1 MASAV
6 PLLEVRDLRTCF
18 DSEQGEVRAVDGVS
32 FDIGRGETLAV
43 VGESGSGKSVTSL
56 SIMRLISGSGRIAGG
71 SILLNGD
78 NLLAKSEAQMRRI
91 RGNDISMI
99 FQEPM
104 TSLNPVFTVGSQIAE
119 TIALHK
125 RVGSAAARRQ
135 AIEMLELV
143 GIPEPARRFGVFPHQ
158 MSGGMRQRVMIAMAL
173 SCSPKLLIAD
183 EPTTALDVTIQAQIL
198 DLMRRLQNELGMSI
212 LFITHD
218 LGVVA
223 EVADRVVVM
232 YAGRAVEA
240 ASVAELFAN
249 PRMPYTIGLLNSV
262 PRVDRAA
269 HRQQRLRAIPGNV
282 PNPTDLPSG
291 CAFHPRCR
299 FAVGACGQE
308 VPRLE
313 DTGNGHMARCLRSS
327 EIASIVPAPGDA
339 KIVSAKGAETAETN
353 IAATASRLLEVKD
366 LSVSFPIRGG
376 LVSRVVARVQAVC
389 DISFDIAA
397 GEVVGLVGES
407 GSGKTTAGQA
417 LVRLV
422 EPTGGKV
429 MFDGIDV
436 GGLDRS
442 GLRDL
447 RRRMQIIFQDPFA
460 SLNPRM
466 TVEEIVGEAFAIHK
480 LERGPNRR
488 SRIAEILQSVG
499 LSPDHM
505 RRYPHEFSGGQR
517 QRIGIA
523 RALAVRPQFI
533 VADEPVSALDVS
545 IQAQVVNLLQDLKER
560 LGLTLLF
567 IAHDLGVVEYL
578 CDRVIVMYL
587 GRIMEVAPARRLYG
601 SPTHPYTE
609 ALLSGV
615 PIPDPMLKRQRIILD
630 GDIPSPIEP
639 PSGCVFRTRCR
650 LATAE
655 CAEVIPPLKEIGP
668 GHLSACIKR
677 P

>member
-1 MASAV
+1 MASAA
-6 PLLEVRDLRTCF
+6 PLLEVRDLKTCF

-32 FDIGRGETLAV
+32 FHIGRGETLAV

-56 SIMRLISGSGRIAGG
+56 SIMRLITGSGRIAGG

-104 TSLNPVFTVGSQIAE
+104 TSLNPVFTVGNQIAE

-125 RVGSAAARRQ
+125 RIGAAAARRQ
-135 AIEMLELV
+135 SIEMLELV
-143 GIPEPARRFGVFPHQ
+143 GIPEPARRFDVFPHQ

-173 SCSPKLLIAD
+173 SCGPKLLIAD

-198 DLMRRLQNELGMSI
+198 DLMRRLQKELGMSI

-218 LGVVA
+218 LGIVA
-223 EVADRVVVM
+223 EIADRVVVM

-240 ASVAELFAN
+240 APVAELFAN

-269 HRQQRLRAIPGNV
+269 YRQQRLRAIPGNV
-282 PNPTDLPSG
+282 PNPIDLPSG

-299 FAVGACGQE
+299 FAIEVCGRA

-313 DTGNGHMARCLRSS
+313 DVGNGHMARCLRSS
-327 EIASIVPAPGDA
+327 EIASIVPAAGDA
-339 KIVSAKGAETAETN
+339 NVEQATGGGAEP
-353 IAATASRLLEVKD
+353 AATARRLLEVKH
-366 LSVSFPIRGG
+366 LTVSFPIRGG
-376 LVSRVVARVQAVC
+376 LASRVVSRVQAVT
-389 DISFDIAA
+389 DISFDIAV

-407 GSGKTTAGQA
+407 GSGKTTAGQS
-417 LVRLV
+417 LLRLV

-429 MFDGIDV
+429 IFDGIDV
-436 GGLDRS
+436 RGLDRR

-480 LERGPNRR
+480 LERGKDRR
-488 SRIAEILQSVG
+488 ARIADILQSVG
-499 LSPDHM
+499 LAADHM

-545 IQAQVVNLLQDLKER
+545 IQAQVVNLLQDLKQQ

-587 GRIMEVAPARRLYG
+587 GRIMEIAPAHRLYAN
-601 SPTHPYTE
+601 PAHPYTE

-615 PIPDPMLKRQRIILD
+615 PIPDPTVKRQRIILE
-630 GDIPSPIEP
+630 GDIPSPINP

-655 CAEVIPPLKEIGP
+655 CAEVVPPLREVGP
-668 GHLSACIKR
+668 GHLSACILR

>member
-1 MASAV
+1 MGTAA
-6 PLLEVRDLRTCF
+6 PLLEVEDLKTYF
-18 DSEQGEVRAVDGVS
+18 DGEQGEVRAVDGVTLQ
-32 FDIGRGETLAV
+32 IGHGETLAV

-56 SIMRLISGSGRIAGG
+56 SIMRLVTGAGRIVGG
-71 SILLNGD
+71 SIRLNGSE
-78 NLLAKSEAQMRRI
+78 LLAKSEPEMRRI
-91 RGNDISMI
+91 RGNAISMI

-104 TSLNPVFTVGSQIAE
+104 TSLNPVFTVGNQIAE

-125 RVGSAAARRQ
+125 RADSAAAQRQ

-143 GIPEPARRFGVFPHQ
+143 GIPDPARRLNAFPHQ
-158 MSGGMRQRVMIAMAL
+158 LSGGMRQRVMIAMAL
-173 SCSPKLLIAD
+173 SCSPQLLIAD

-198 DLMRRLQNELGMSI
+198 DLMRRLQRELGMSM

-223 EVADRVVVM
+223 EIADRVVVM
-232 YAGRAVEA
+232 YAGRVVEQA
-240 ASVAELFAN
+240 PVDAIFAR
-249 PRMPYTIGLLNSV
+249 PRMPYTIGLLDSV

-269 HRQQRLRAIPGNV
+269 ERQQRLHVIPGNV
-282 PNPTDLPSG
+282 PNPAELPAG
-291 CAFHPRCR
+291 CAFHPRSR
-299 FAVGACGQE
+299 FAFEACARQKPE
-308 VPRLE
+308 LV
-313 DTGNGHMARCLRSS
+313 DTGGGHLARCLRVG
-327 EIASIVPAPGDA
+327 EVAAA
-339 KIVSAKGAETAETN
+339 L
-353 IAATASRLLEVKD
+353 ATAGAVTVAEDAPVEPSPGPPARRLLEVEG
-366 LSVSFPIRGG
+366 LCVSFPIRGG
-376 LVSRVVARVQAVC
+376 LTSRVVARAHAVS
-389 DISFDIAA
+389 DISFDIGS

-417 LVRLV
+417 LLRLV

-429 MFDGIDV
+429 RFDGIDL
-436 GGLDRS
+436 GALDRT
-442 GLRDL
+442 GLREL

-466 TVEEIVGEAFAIHK
+466 TIEQIVGEAFAIHK
-480 LERGPNRR
+480 LGRGSERRA
-488 SRIAEILQSVG
+488 RIAELLRSVG
-499 LSPDHM
+499 LSPDYM

-545 IQAQVVNLLQDLKER
+545 IQAQVVNLLEDLKR
-560 LGLTLLF
+560 QLGLTLLF

-587 GRIMEVAPARRLYG
+587 GRIMELAPARQLYVR
-601 SPTHPYTE
+601 PIHPYTE

-615 PIPDPMLKRQRIILD
+615 PIPDPAVERQRIILE
-630 GDIPSPIEP
+630 GEIPSPIDP

-655 CAEVIPPLKEIGP
+655 CAKVVPALKEVAP
-668 GHLSACIKR
+668 GHFSACIHR

>member
-1 MASAV
+1 MASAA
-6 PLLEVRDLRTCF
+6 PLLEVRDLKTCF

-32 FDIGRGETLAV
+32 FHIGRGETLAI

-56 SIMRLISGSGRIAGG
+56 SIMRLITGSGRIAGG

-78 NLLAKSEAQMRRI
+78 NLLAKSEAGMRRI

-104 TSLNPVFTVGSQIAE
+104 TSLNPVFTVGNQIAE

-125 RVGSAAARRQ
+125 RIGAAAARRQ
-135 AIEMLELV
+135 SIEMLELV
-143 GIPEPARRFGVFPHQ
+143 GIPEPARRFNVFPHQ

-198 DLMRRLQNELGMSI
+198 DLMRRLQKELGMSI

-232 YAGRAVEA
+232 YAGRAVETA
-240 ASVAELFAN
+240 TVTDLFEN

-262 PRVDRAA
+262 PRVDREAF
-269 HRQQRLRAIPGNV
+269 RQHRLRAIPGNV
-282 PNPTDLPSG
+282 PNPIDLPSG

-299 FAVGACGQE
+299 FAVEACGRE

-313 DTGNGHMARCLRSS
+313 DTGNGHMVRCLRSS
-327 EIASIVPAPGDA
+327 EIAL
-339 KIVSAKGAETAETN
+339 IVSAPHDAWTVQATGAGTGP
-353 IAATASRLLEVKD
+353 AATARRLLEVKN

-376 LVSRVVARVQAVC
+376 LASRVIGRVQAVC

-417 LVRLV
+417 LLRLV

-436 GGLDRS
+436 GALDRS

-488 SRIAEILQSVG
+488 ARIAEILQSVG
-499 LSPDHM
+499 LSSDHM

-545 IQAQVVNLLQDLKER
+545 IQAQVVNLLQDLKQQ

-587 GRIMEVAPARRLYG
+587 GRIMEVAPARRLYA
-601 SPTHPYTE
+601 SPAHPYTE

-615 PIPDPMLKRQRIILD
+615 PIPDPMIKRQRIILD
-630 GDIPSPIEP
+630 GDIPSPINP

-655 CAEVIPPLKEIGP
+655 CAEVIPPLKEVGP
-668 GHLSACIKR
+668 GHLSACINR

>member
-1 MASAV
+1 MAVTA
-6 PLLEVRDLRTCF
+6 PLLEVIDLKTFF
-18 DSEQGEVRAVDGVS
+18 DGELGEVRAVDGVS
-32 FDIGRGETLAV
+32 FHIGWGETLAM
-43 VGESGSGKSVTSL
+43 VGESGSGKSVTGL
-56 SIMRLISGSGRIAGG
+56 SIMRLLDGTGRITGG
-71 SILLNGD
+71 SILLNGE
-78 NLLAKSEAQMRRI
+78 NLLAKPEAEMRRI
-91 RGNDISMI
+91 RGNAISMI

-104 TSLNPVFTVGSQIAE
+104 TSLNPVFTVGDQIAE

-125 RVGSAAARRQ
+125 RVGSVAAKSQ
-135 AIEMLELV
+135 AIEMLDLV
-143 GIPEPARRFGVFPHQ
+143 GIPEPAKRFDLFPHH

-198 DLMRRLQNELGMSI
+198 DLMRRLQKELGMSI

-232 YAGRAVEA
+232 YAGRAVEQA
-240 ASVAELFAN
+240 PVAEIFAH
-249 PRMPYTIGLLNSV
+249 PLMPYTIGLLESV
-262 PRVDRAA
+262 PRVDRSA
-269 HRQQRLRAIPGNV
+269 HRQQRLRAIPGNI
-282 PNPTDLPSG
+282 PNPAELPKG

-299 FAVGACGQE
+299 FAIAACRRDA
-308 VPRLE
+308 PPLE
-313 DTGNGHMARCLRSS
+313 DSGKGHSTRCLRSS
-327 EIASIVPAPGDA
+327 EMPVLLANERDAAPAP
-339 KIVSAKGAETAETN
+339 IVAGMAGP
-353 IAATASRLLEVKD
+353 AATSRRLLEVKG
-366 LSVSFPIRGG
+366 LRVSFPTSGG
-376 LVSRVVARVQAVC
+376 RVQAVSN
-389 DISFDIAA
+389 ISFDIGA

-407 GSGKTTAGQA
+407 GSGKTTVGQA
-417 LVRLV
+417 ILRLV

-429 MFDGIDV
+429 IFDGIDIA
-436 GGLDRS
+436 GLDRS
-442 GLRDL
+442 GLRGL

-480 LERGPNRR
+480 LESGAKRR
-488 SRIAEILQSVG
+488 ARIVEILESVG
-499 LSPDHM
+499 LSSDHM

-523 RALAVRPQFI
+523 RALAVKPQFI

-545 IQAQVVNLLQDLKER
+545 IQAQVVNLLQDLKQQ

-587 GRIMEVAPARRLYG
+587 GRIMEIAPARRLYAN
-601 SPTHPYTE
+601 PTHPYTE

-615 PIPDPMLKRQRIILD
+615 PIPDPSVKRQRIILE
-630 GDIPSPIEP
+630 GEIPSPVNP

-655 CAEVIPPLKEIGP
+655 CAKVIPPLKELEP
-668 GHLSACIKR
+668 DHFCACIKR

>member
-1 MASAV
+1 MAVTA
-6 PLLEVRDLRTCF
+6 PLLEVIDLKTFF
-18 DSEQGEVRAVDGVS
+18 DGELGEVRAVDGVS
-32 FDIGRGETLAV
+32 FHIGWGETLAM
-43 VGESGSGKSVTSL
+43 VGESGSGKSVTGL
-56 SIMRLISGSGRIAGG
+56 SIMRLLDGTGRITGG
-71 SILLNGD
+71 SILLNGE
-78 NLLAKSEAQMRRI
+78 NLLAKPEAEMRRI
-91 RGNDISMI
+91 RGNAISMI

-104 TSLNPVFTVGSQIAE
+104 TSLNPVFTVGDQIAE

-125 RVGSAAARRQ
+125 RVGSVAAKSQ
-135 AIEMLELV
+135 AIEMLDLV
-143 GIPEPARRFGVFPHQ
+143 GIPEPAKRFDLFPHH

-198 DLMRRLQNELGMSI
+198 DLMRRLQKELGMSI

-232 YAGRAVEA
+232 YAGRAVEQA
-240 ASVAELFAN
+240 PVAEIFAH
-249 PRMPYTIGLLNSV
+249 PLMPYTIGLLESV
-262 PRVDRAA
+262 PRVDRSA
-269 HRQQRLRAIPGNV
+269 HRQQRLRAIPGNI
-282 PNPTDLPSG
+282 PNPAELPKG

-299 FAVGACGQE
+299 FAIAACRRDA
-308 VPRLE
+308 PPLE
-313 DTGNGHMARCLRSS
+313 DSGKGHSTRCLRSS
-327 EIASIVPAPGDA
+327 EMPVLLANERDAAPAP
-339 KIVSAKGAETAETN
+339 IVAGMAGP
-353 IAATASRLLEVKD
+353 AATSRRLLEVKG
-366 LSVSFPIRGG
+366 LSVSFPTSGG
-376 LVSRVVARVQAVC
+376 RVQAVSN
-389 DISFDIAA
+389 ISFDIGA

-407 GSGKTTAGQA
+407 GSGKTTVGQA
-417 LVRLV
+417 ILRLV

-429 MFDGIDV
+429 IFDGIDIA
-436 GGLDRS
+436 GLDRS
-442 GLRDL
+442 GLRGL

-480 LERGPNRR
+480 LESGAKRR
-488 SRIAEILQSVG
+488 ARIVEILESVG
-499 LSPDHM
+499 LSSDHM

-523 RALAVRPQFI
+523 RALAVKPQFI

-545 IQAQVVNLLQDLKER
+545 IQAQVVNLLQDLKQQ

-587 GRIMEVAPARRLYG
+587 GRIMEIAPARRLYAN
-601 SPTHPYTE
+601 PTHPYTE

-615 PIPDPMLKRQRIILD
+615 PIPDPSVKRQRIILE
-630 GDIPSPIEP
+630 GEIPSPVNP

-655 CAEVIPPLKEIGP
+655 CAKVIPPLKELEP
-668 GHLSACIKR
+668 DHFCACIKR

>member
-1 MASAV
+1 MAVTA
-6 PLLEVRDLRTCF
+6 PLLEVIDLKTFF
-18 DSEQGEVRAVDGVS
+18 DGELGEVRAVDGVS
-32 FDIGRGETLAV
+32 FHIGWGETLAM
-43 VGESGSGKSVTSL
+43 VGESGSGKSVTGL
-56 SIMRLISGSGRIAGG
+56 SIMRLLDGTGRITGG
-71 SILLNGD
+71 SILLNGE
-78 NLLAKSEAQMRRI
+78 NLLAKPEAEMRRI
-91 RGNDISMI
+91 RGNAISMI

-104 TSLNPVFTVGSQIAE
+104 TSLNPVFTVGDQIAE

-125 RVGSAAARRQ
+125 RVGSVAAKSQ
-135 AIEMLELV
+135 AIEMLDLV
-143 GIPEPARRFGVFPHQ
+143 GIPEPAKRFDLFPHH

-198 DLMRRLQNELGMSI
+198 DLMRRLQKELGMSI

-232 YAGRAVEA
+232 YAGRAVEQA
-240 ASVAELFAN
+240 PVAEIFAH
-249 PRMPYTIGLLNSV
+249 PLMPYTIGLLESV
-262 PRVDRAA
+262 PRVDRSA
-269 HRQQRLRAIPGNV
+269 HRQQRLRAIPGNI
-282 PNPTDLPSG
+282 PNPAELPKG

-299 FAVGACGQE
+299 FAIAACRRDA
-308 VPRLE
+308 PPLE
-313 DTGNGHMARCLRSS
+313 DSGKGHSTRCLRSS
-327 EIASIVPAPGDA
+327 EMPVLLANERDAAPAP
-339 KIVSAKGAETAETN
+339 IVAGMAGP
-353 IAATASRLLEVKD
+353 AATSRRLLEVKG
-366 LSVSFPIRGG
+366 LSVSFPTSGG
-376 LVSRVVARVQAVC
+376 RVQAVSN
-389 DISFDIAA
+389 ISFDIGA

-407 GSGKTTAGQA
+407 GSGKTTVGQA
-417 LVRLV
+417 ILRLV

-429 MFDGIDV
+429 IFDGIDIA
-436 GGLDRS
+436 GLDRS
-442 GLRDL
+442 GLRGL

-480 LERGPNRR
+480 LESGAKRR
-488 SRIAEILQSVG
+488 ARIVEILESVG
-499 LSPDHM
+499 LSSDHM

-523 RALAVRPQFI
+523 RALAVKPQFI

-545 IQAQVVNLLQDLKER
+545 IQAQVVNLLQDLKQQ

-587 GRIMEVAPARRLYG
+587 GRIMEIAPARRLYAN
-601 SPTHPYTE
+601 PTHPYTE

-615 PIPDPMLKRQRIILD
+615 PIPDPSVKRERIILE
-630 GDIPSPIEP
+630 GEIPSPVNP

-655 CAEVIPPLKEIGP
+655 CAKVIPPLKELEP
-668 GHLSACIKR
+668 GHFCACIKR

>member
-1 MASAV
+1 MAVTA
-6 PLLEVRDLRTCF
+6 PLLEVIDLKTFF
-18 DSEQGEVRAVDGVS
+18 DGELGEVRAVDGVS
-32 FDIGRGETLAV
+32 FHIGWGETLAM
-43 VGESGSGKSVTSL
+43 VGESGSGKSVTGL
-56 SIMRLISGSGRIAGG
+56 SIMRLLDGTGRITGG
-71 SILLNGD
+71 SILLNGE
-78 NLLAKSEAQMRRI
+78 NLLAKPEAEMRRI
-91 RGNDISMI
+91 RGNAISMI

-104 TSLNPVFTVGSQIAE
+104 TSLNPVFTVGDQIAE

-125 RVGSAAARRQ
+125 RVGSVAAKSQ
-135 AIEMLELV
+135 AIEMLDLV
-143 GIPEPARRFGVFPHQ
+143 GIPEPAKRFDLFPHH

-198 DLMRRLQNELGMSI
+198 DLMRRLQKELGMSI

-232 YAGRAVEA
+232 YAGRAVEQA
-240 ASVAELFAN
+240 PVAEIFAH
-249 PRMPYTIGLLNSV
+249 PLMPYTIGLLESV
-262 PRVDRAA
+262 PRVDRSA
-269 HRQQRLRAIPGNV
+269 HRQQRLRAIPGNI
-282 PNPTDLPSG
+282 PNPAELPKG

-299 FAVGACGQE
+299 FAIAACRRDA
-308 VPRLE
+308 PPLE
-313 DTGNGHMARCLRSS
+313 DSGKGHSTRCLRSS
-327 EIASIVPAPGDA
+327 EMPVLLANERDAAPAP
-339 KIVSAKGAETAETN
+339 IVAGMAGP
-353 IAATASRLLEVKD
+353 AATSRRLLEVKG
-366 LSVSFPIRGG
+366 LSVSFPTSGG
-376 LVSRVVARVQAVC
+376 RVQAVSN
-389 DISFDIAA
+389 ISFDIGA

-407 GSGKTTAGQA
+407 GSGKTTVGQA
-417 LVRLV
+417 ILRLV

-429 MFDGIDV
+429 IFDGIDIA
-436 GGLDRS
+436 GLDRS
-442 GLRDL
+442 GLRGL

-480 LERGPNRR
+480 LESGAKRR
-488 SRIAEILQSVG
+488 ARIVEILESVG
-499 LSPDHM
+499 LSSDHM

-523 RALAVRPQFI
+523 RALAVKPQFI

-545 IQAQVVNLLQDLKER
+545 IQAQVVNLLQDLKQQ

-587 GRIMEVAPARRLYG
+587 GRIMEIAPARRLYAN
-601 SPTHPYTE
+601 PTHPYTE

-615 PIPDPMLKRQRIILD
+615 PIPDPSVKRQRIILE
-630 GDIPSPIEP
+630 GEIPSPVNP

-655 CAEVIPPLKEIGP
+655 CAKVIPPLKELEP
-668 GHLSACIKR
+668 GHFCACIKR